1 MGPITPCIPG
11 DLAPTYGTPNIP
23 PHSPHKQNVGFEF
36 SGFCFSVKS
45 SKTFISAKSLY
56 ICWFPRC
63 DRCWLFTASENRKEH
78 LAAFPCEPVPELPRK
93 KADHSK
99 PLFYRWCFKKLW
111 RFGMKMPQ
119 KRLRM
124 RESGYASPEKHSNA
138 ISMPSFL
145 PPKWIIVISRA
156 IYSHPGVLW
165 RSRILQRQHN
175 PNHLQLGSQ
184 SSKYNNPIASM

>member
-1 MGPITPCIPG
+1 MVHQTF
-11 DLAPTYGTPNIP
+11 LHIP
-23 PHSPHKQNVGFEF
+23 PTNRTWVLNSLGF
-36 SGFCFSVKS
+36 FSVKS

-56 ICWFPRC
+56 ICWFPRY

-111 RFGMKMPQ
+111 RFGMKMPL

-124 RESGYASPEKHSNA
+124 RES
-138 ISMPSFL
+138 
-145 PPKWIIVISRA
+145 VISRA

-175 PNHLQLGSQ
+175 PNHLELGCQ
-184 SSKYNNPIASM
+184 SSTYNHPIASM

>member
-1 MGPITPCIPG
+1 MGPLTPCIPG

-36 SGFCFSVKS
+36 SGFFFSVKS

-56 ICWFPRC
+56 ICWFPRY
-63 DRCWLFTASENRKEH
+63 DRCWLFTASENSKEH
-78 LAAFPCEPVPELPRK
+78 LSAFPCEPVPELPRK

-124 RESGYASPEKHSNA
+124 RERGLRFPREAFQCHIPCHLFF
-138 ISMPSFL
+138 PQ
-145 PPKWIIVISRA
+145 WIIAISRA

-175 PNHLQLGSQ
+175 PNHLELGSQ
-184 SSKYNNPIASM
+184 SSKYNNPVASM